1 MKKLFILLTLLV
13 SCVAAQAQ
21 WSVGLDACI
30 APWGSDNKKHMGT
43 DITLNYRLPVSS
55 FYVMPSVGLFYTNF
69 FEEADWDGG
78 KCYGNSGYQ
87 TGFDFALVVGK
98 SFGVGI
104 GKLSV
109 FTGPRYAYAF
119 ASKSNIGADYVPHN
133 FDWRI
138 GVDYS
143 ISKFTISAKIDIAT
157 LKLLKDEEYA
167 FGIRKY
173 SEHQVPTLAVGLAY
187 HF

>member
-1 MKKLFILLTLLV
+1 MKKLFILLTILV
-13 SCVAAQAQ
+13 SCIAAQAQ
-21 WSVGLDACI
+21 WSVGLDARI

-98 SFGVGI
+98 SFGVVSVNYPCSPDQDTRTLLLQRAILALIMSRIILI
-104 GKLSV
+104 GVSALIILSV
-109 FTGPRYAYAF
+109 NLLSFTG
-119 ASKSNIGADYVPHN
+119 
-133 FDWRI
+133 
-138 GVDYS
+138 
-143 ISKFTISAKIDIAT
+143 
-157 LKLLKDEEYA
+157 DE
-167 FGIRKY
+167 
-173 SEHQVPTLAVGLAY
+173 
-187 HF
+187 